1 MLDAI
6 LESLGTHVV
15 PPGFHENASGPS
27 IFLDPSSESETEEP
41 YNVTA
46 PDHSPALT
54 IRRSNGNAVVTSK
67 KVGKLKDKSRWK
79 TLRDFVDERSIEDA
93 LEAIDSERNKLE
105 DSLAVTAS
113 YTATLHET
121 LRAIRD
127 ALPPDKPAVDVQN
140 ILSTQAHWTTEMAH
154 QLVGLAEHFEKMEDA
169 LKDSEAGE
177 QFGDDDIQGMRFR
190 VCTFMW

>member
-41 YNVTA
+41 HNITA
-46 PDHSPALT
+46 PDHSPTLT
-54 IRRSNGNAVVTSK
+54 IRRSNGNAVGTSR

-79 TLRDFVDERSIEDA
+79 TLRDFVDERAIEDA

-105 DSLAVTAS
+105 VSQQYLCSNSLNSIDYITA
-113 YTATLHET
+113 
-121 LRAIRD
+121 
-127 ALPPDKPAVDVQN
+127 
-140 ILSTQAHWTTEMAH
+140 
-154 QLVGLAEHFEKMEDA
+154 G
-169 LKDSEAGE
+169 
-177 QFGDDDIQGMRFR
+177 
-190 VCTFMW
+190 

>member
-1 MLDAI
+1 
-6 LESLGTHVV
+6 
-15 PPGFHENASGPS
+15 
-27 IFLDPSSESETEEP
+27 
-41 YNVTA
+41 
-46 PDHSPALT
+46 
-54 IRRSNGNAVVTSK
+54 
-67 KVGKLKDKSRWK
+67 
-79 TLRDFVDERSIEDA
+79 
-93 LEAIDSERNKLE
+93 
-105 DSLAVTAS
+105 VTAS